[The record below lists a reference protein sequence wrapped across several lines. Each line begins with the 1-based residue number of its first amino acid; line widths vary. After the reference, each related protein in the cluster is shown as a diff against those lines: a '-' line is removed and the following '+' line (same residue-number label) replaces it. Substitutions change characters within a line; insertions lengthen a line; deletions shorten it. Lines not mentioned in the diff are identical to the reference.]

1 MYKILFMKSFIKSS
15 HQLEQSGKFKK
26 KELDDVL
33 ATLSSGKLL
42 HASLR
47 DHALRGDYVGSREC
61 HIRGDVLLVY
71 QRHDDVLVLI
81 MVDIGTHH
89 QLFGS

>member
-1 MYKILFMKSFIKSS
+1 MYKILFTKSFIKSS
-15 HQLEQSGKFKK
+15 HQLERSGKFKK

-33 ATLSSGKLL
+33 VMLSSGKLL
-42 HASLR
+42 PASLR
-47 DHALRGDYVGSREC
+47 DYTLKGDYAGSREC

-71 QRHDDVLVLI
+71 ERHDDMLVLVMI
-81 MVDIGTHH
+81 DIGTHH

>member
-1 MYKILFMKSFIKSS
+1 MYKILFTKSFIKSS
-15 HQLEQSGKFKK
+15 HQLERSGKFKK

-33 ATLSSGKLL
+33 VMLSSGKLL
-42 HASLR
+42 PASLR
-47 DHALRGDYVGSREC
+47 DHTLKGDYAGSREC

-71 QRHDDVLVLI
+71 QRHNDVLVLVMI
-81 MVDIGTHH
+81 DIGTHH